1 MAFPSCSFWKS
12 SRRNSPGKDVTFR
25 PTLETLEA
33 REVPSANPLDG
44 LLGQLHPGVVP
55 INFNFAF
62 NQGAQLTAI
71 GQVGVNPVMV
81 PLTLTASPGNGS
93 AEILHLHLNPIHL
106 DILGLN
112 VQTSNIC
119 LDITAQQGSGNLLGN
134 LLFDV
139 AHALDTNG
147 QNVGAAL
154 GSLSPIQNLLFDLE
168 LSTLLT
174 GGLNAAT
181 APSSLGN
188 TADAT
193 NLPPGATDLVH
204 LSLGPVNLNLLGLN
218 VALDNCANGPV
229 VVDVF
234 AQSGSGELLGNLLSG
249 VANAFNPNGN
259 NMGVERALGNV
270 VHTILMA
277 V

>member
-1 MAFPSCSFWKS
+1 M
-12 SRRNSPGKDVTFR
+12 
-25 PTLETLEA
+25 
-33 REVPSANPLDG
+33 
-44 LLGQLHPGVVP
+44 
-55 INFNFAF
+55 
-62 NQGAQLTAI
+62 
-71 GQVGVNPVMV
+71 
-81 PLTLTASPGNGS
+81 
-93 AEILHLHLNPIHL
+93 
-106 DILGLN
+106 LGLN

-134 LLFDV
+134 LVYDV

-147 QNVGAAL
+147 QNVGGAL
-154 GSLSPIQNLLFDLE
+154 SGLSPVQNLLFDLE
-168 LSTLLT
+168 LSSLLT

-181 APSSLGN
+181 SPSAIGN
-188 TADAT
+188 TANAT

-229 VVDVF
+229 VVDAY

-259 NMGVERALGNV
+259 NMGVEHALGNV
-270 VHTILMA
+270 VNTVLTA